1 MQVEA
6 IPMLINGDFLNAPL
20 DVKMHLADY
29 KMYGEDSYVFQQK
42 ELLHGL
48 YECTYLSMNDR
59 RINGEAFEYL
69 TANNKHIGK
78 ALSNV
83 YDIEQKEEL
92 STLTTM
98 QAVAASSTA
107 MQAVLA
113 SSIAMQAVAASSTA
127 MQAVLAS
134 STAMQAVLA
143 SSIAMQAVAAS
154 STAMQAVLASSTVMQ
169 AVLASSTAMQAVAA
183 SSIAMQVVAAS
194 STAMQ
199 AVVASSTAMRAV
211 AASSTATQAVA
222 ASSTAMQTVLT
233 SSTAIAEILSSS
245 NHNEEMFTI
254 MGKSKA
260 VLNTFKN
267 SVTLM
272 IKFNKLS
279 EELRAKFANGVE
291 KKNINSE
298 YYTSKYIISAPAF
311 LHEYT
316 NGRGYNNRAAGTV
329 GNSNITLVGE
339 SPQTNIS
346 VKNKFITDF
355 YYNSGDLVPNNYGYP
370 QYCGNV
376 SIIYA

>member
-59 RINGEAFEYL
+59 RINREAFEYL
-69 TANNKHIGK
+69 TANNKHVGK
-78 ALSNV
+78 ALSNI

-98 QAVAASSTA
+98 REVAASSTA

-113 SSIAMQAVAASSTA
+113 SSIA

-183 SSIAMQVVAAS
+183 SSIAMQ
-194 STAMQ
+194 
-199 AVVASSTAMRAV
+199 AV

-222 ASSTAMQTVLT
+222 ASSTAMQAVLM
-233 SSTAIAEILSSS
+233 SSTAIEEILSSS

-260 VLNTFKN
+260 VLNTFKD

-298 YYTSKYIISAPAF
+298 YYTSKYIIRTTAF

-339 SPQTNIS
+339 STQTNIS

>member
-107 MQAVLA
+107 MQAVAA
-113 SSIAMQAVAASSTA
+113 SSIA

-143 SSIAMQAVAAS
+143 SSTTMQAVLASSIAMQALAAS

-169 AVLASSTAMQAVAA
+169 AVLASSTAMQAL
-183 SSIAMQVVAAS
+183 AAS

-199 AVVASSTAMRAV
+199 AVLASSTVMQAVIASSTAMRAV

-222 ASSTAMQTVLT
+222 ASSTAMQAVLT
-233 SSTAIAEILSSS
+233 SSTAIEEILSSS

-260 VLNTFKN
+260 VLNTFKD

-298 YYTSKYIISAPAF
+298 YYTSKYIIRTTAF

-339 SPQTNIS
+339 STQTNIS

>member
-42 ELLHGL
+42 ELLHAL

-98 QAVAASSTA
+98 QA
-107 MQAVLA
+107 
-113 SSIAMQAVAASSTA
+113 
-127 MQAVLAS
+127 
-134 STAMQAVLA
+134 
-143 SSIAMQAVAAS
+143 
-154 STAMQAVLASSTVMQ
+154 
-169 AVLASSTAMQAVAA
+169 
-183 SSIAMQVVAAS
+183 VAAS

>member
-59 RINGEAFEYL
+59 RINREAFEYL
-69 TANNKHIGK
+69 TANNKHVGK
-78 ALSNV
+78 ALSNI

-98 QAVAASSTA
+98 REVAASSTA

-113 SSIAMQAVAASSTA
+113 SSIA
-127 MQAVLAS
+127 
-134 STAMQAVLA
+134 
-143 SSIAMQAVAAS
+143 
-154 STAMQAVLASSTVMQ
+154 MQ

-183 SSIAMQVVAAS
+183 SSIAMQAVAAS

-199 AVVASSTAMRAV
+199 AVIASSTAMRAV

-222 ASSTAMQTVLT
+222 ASSTAMQAVLM
-233 SSTAIAEILSSS
+233 SSTAIEEILSSS

-260 VLNTFKN
+260 VLNTFKD

-298 YYTSKYIISAPAF
+298 YYTSKYIIRTTAF

-339 SPQTNIS
+339 STQTNIS

>member
-59 RINGEAFEYL
+59 RINREAFEYL
-69 TANNKHIGK
+69 TANNKHVGK

-107 MQAVLA
+107 MQTVLA
-113 SSIAMQAVAASSTA
+113 SSTAMQAVAASSTA
-127 MQAVLAS
+127 MQAV
-134 STAMQAVLA
+134 
-143 SSIAMQAVAAS
+143 I
-154 STAMQAVLASSTVMQ
+154 ASSTVMQ
-169 AVLASSTAMQAVAA
+169 AV
-183 SSIAMQVVAAS
+183 I
-194 STAMQ
+194 
-199 AVVASSTAMRAV
+199 ASSTAMRTV

-222 ASSTAMQTVLT
+222 ASSTAMQAVLT
-233 SSTAIAEILSSS
+233 SSTAIEEILSSS

-254 MGKSKA
+254 MGQSKA

-298 YYTSKYIISAPAF
+298 YYTSKYIISSPAF

-329 GNSNITLVGE
+329 GNCNITLVGE
-339 SPQTNIS
+339 STQTNIS

-355 YYNSGDLVPNNYGYP
+355 YYNSGDLISYNYGYP

>member
-1 MQVEA
+1 MQIEA

-59 RINGEAFEYL
+59 RINREAFEYL

-98 QAVAASSTA
+98 RE
-107 MQAVLA
+107 
-113 SSIAMQAVAASSTA
+113 
-127 MQAVLAS
+127 
-134 STAMQAVLA
+134 
-143 SSIAMQAVAAS
+143 
-154 STAMQAVLASSTVMQ
+154 
-169 AVLASSTAMQAVAA
+169 
-183 SSIAMQVVAAS
+183 VAAS

-199 AVVASSTAMRAV
+199 AVVASSTAMQAV
-211 AASSTATQAVA
+211 AASSIAMQAVVASSTAMQAVA
-222 ASSTAMQTVLT
+222 ASSTAMQAVLT
-233 SSTAIAEILSSS
+233 SSTAIEEILSSS

-260 VLNTFKN
+260 VLNTFKD

-298 YYTSKYIISAPAF
+298 YYTSKYIIRTTAF

-339 SPQTNIS
+339 STQTNIS

>member
-107 MQAVLA
+107 MQAVAA
-113 SSIAMQAVAASSTA
+113 SSIA

-169 AVLASSTAMQAVAA
+169 AVAASSTAMQAVAA
-183 SSIAMQVVAAS
+183 SSIAMQ
-194 STAMQ
+194 
-199 AVVASSTAMRAV
+199 AVIASSTAMRAV

-222 ASSTAMQTVLT
+222 ASSTAMQAVLT
-233 SSTAIAEILSSS
+233 SSTAIEEILSSS

-260 VLNTFKN
+260 VLNTFKD

-298 YYTSKYIISAPAF
+298 YYTSKYIIRTTAF

-339 SPQTNIS
+339 STQTNIS

>member
-59 RINGEAFEYL
+59 RINGETFEYL

-98 QAVAASSTA
+98 QAVAASS
-107 MQAVLA
+107 
-113 SSIAMQAVAASSTA
+113 
-127 MQAVLAS
+127 
-134 STAMQAVLA
+134 
-143 SSIAMQAVAAS
+143 IAMQAVAAS
-154 STAMQAVLASSTVMQ
+154 STAMQAVLASSTVIQ
-169 AVLASSTAMQAVAA
+169 AVLVSSTAMQAVAA
-183 SSIAMQVVAAS
+183 SSTV
-194 STAMQ
+194 MQ

-222 ASSTAMQTVLT
+222 ASSTAMQAVLT
-233 SSTAIAEILSSS
+233 SNTAIAEILSSS

-298 YYTSKYIISAPAF
+298 YYTSEYIIHAPTF

>member
-113 SSIAMQAVAASSTA
+113 SST
-127 MQAVLAS
+127 
-134 STAMQAVLA
+134 
-143 SSIAMQAVAAS
+143 AMQAVAAS

>member
-1 MQVEA
+1 MQIEA

-59 RINGEAFEYL
+59 RINREAFEYL

-98 QAVAASSTA
+98 REVAASSTA
-107 MQAVLA
+107 MQAVL
-113 SSIAMQAVAASSTA
+113 ASSTA

-154 STAMQAVLASSTVMQ
+154 STAMQAV
-169 AVLASSTAMQAVAA
+169 
-183 SSIAMQVVAAS
+183 I
-194 STAMQ
+194 
-199 AVVASSTAMRAV
+199 ASSTAMRAV

-222 ASSTAMQTVLT
+222 ASSTAMQAVLT
-233 SSTAIAEILSSS
+233 SSTAIEEILSSS

-298 YYTSKYIISAPAF
+298 YYTSKYIIRTTAF

-339 SPQTNIS
+339 STQTNIS

-355 YYNSGDLVPNNYGYP
+355 YYNSGDLVSNNYGYP

>member
-92 STLTTM
+92 STLTT
-98 QAVAASSTA
+98 
-107 MQAVLA
+107 
-113 SSIAMQAVAASSTA
+113 
-127 MQAVLAS
+127 
-134 STAMQAVLA
+134 
-143 SSIAMQAVAAS
+143 MQAVAAS

>member
-1 MQVEA
+1 MQIEA

-59 RINGEAFEYL
+59 RINREAFEYL

-98 QAVAASSTA
+98 RE
-107 MQAVLA
+107 
-113 SSIAMQAVAASSTA
+113 VAASSTA

-154 STAMQAVLASSTVMQ
+154 STAMQAV
-169 AVLASSTAMQAVAA
+169 
-183 SSIAMQVVAAS
+183 I
-194 STAMQ
+194 
-199 AVVASSTAMRAV
+199 ASSTAMRAV

-222 ASSTAMQTVLT
+222 ASSTAMQAVLT
-233 SSTAIAEILSSS
+233 SSTAIEEILSSS

-298 YYTSKYIISAPAF
+298 YYTSKYIIRTTAF

-339 SPQTNIS
+339 STQTNIS

>member
-42 ELLHGL
+42 ELLHAL

-98 QAVAASSTA
+98 QA
-107 MQAVLA
+107 
-113 SSIAMQAVAASSTA
+113 
-127 MQAVLAS
+127 
-134 STAMQAVLA
+134 
-143 SSIAMQAVAAS
+143 
-154 STAMQAVLASSTVMQ
+154 
-169 AVLASSTAMQAVAA
+169 
-183 SSIAMQVVAAS
+183 VAAS

-298 YYTSKYIISAPAF
+298 YYTSKYIISSPAF

-316 NGRGYNNRAAGTV
+316 NGRGYNNRAAGIV

-355 YYNSGDLVPNNYGYP
+355 YYNSGDLVSNNYGYP

>member
-113 SSIAMQAVAASSTA
+113 SSIAM
-127 MQAVLAS
+127 
-134 STAMQAVLA
+134 
-143 SSIAMQAVAAS
+143 
-154 STAMQAVLASSTVMQ
+154 
-169 AVLASSTAMQAVAA
+169 
-183 SSIAMQVVAAS
+183 
-194 STAMQ
+194 
-199 AVVASSTAMRAV
+199 
-211 AASSTATQAVA
+211 QAVA

>member
-98 QAVAASSTA
+98 QAVA
-107 MQAVLA
+107 
-113 SSIAMQAVAASSTA
+113 
-127 MQAVLAS
+127 AS

>member
-98 QAVAASSTA
+98 QE
-107 MQAVLA
+107 
-113 SSIAMQAVAASSTA
+113 VAASSTA

-143 SSIAMQAVAAS
+143 SSM
-154 STAMQAVLASSTVMQ
+154 AMQAVLASSTVMQ
-169 AVLASSTAMQAVAA
+169 AVLASSTAMQAL
-183 SSIAMQVVAAS
+183 AAS

-199 AVVASSTAMRAV
+199 AVIASSTAMRAV

-222 ASSTAMQTVLT
+222 ASSTAMQAVLT
-233 SSTAIAEILSSS
+233 SSTAIEEILSSS

-260 VLNTFKN
+260 VLNTFKD

-298 YYTSKYIISAPAF
+298 YYTSKYIIRTTAF

-339 SPQTNIS
+339 STQTNIS

>member
-59 RINGEAFEYL
+59 RINREAFEYL
-69 TANNKHIGK
+69 TANNKHVGK
-78 ALSNV
+78 ALSNI

-98 QAVAASSTA
+98 REVAASSTA
-107 MQAVLA
+107 MQAVA
-113 SSIAMQAVAASSTA
+113 D
-127 MQAVLAS
+127 
-134 STAMQAVLA
+134 
-143 SSIAMQAVAAS
+143 S

>member
-1 MQVEA
+1 
-6 IPMLINGDFLNAPL
+6 
-20 DVKMHLADY
+20 
-29 KMYGEDSYVFQQK
+29 
-42 ELLHGL
+42 
-48 YECTYLSMNDR
+48 
-59 RINGEAFEYL
+59 
-69 TANNKHIGK
+69 
-78 ALSNV
+78 
-83 YDIEQKEEL
+83 
-92 STLTTM
+92 
-98 QAVAASSTA
+98 
-107 MQAVLA
+107 
-113 SSIAMQAVAASSTA
+113 
-127 MQAVLAS
+127 
-134 STAMQAVLA
+134 
-143 SSIAMQAVAAS
+143 
-154 STAMQAVLASSTVMQ
+154 
-169 AVLASSTAMQAVAA
+169 
-183 SSIAMQVVAAS
+183 
-194 STAMQ
+194 
-199 AVVASSTAMRAV
+199 
-211 AASSTATQAVA
+211 
-222 ASSTAMQTVLT
+222 
-233 SSTAIAEILSSS
+233 
-245 NHNEEMFTI
+245 

-339 SPQTNIS
+339 STQTNIS

-355 YYNSGDLVPNNYGYP
+355 YYNSGDLVSNNYGYP

>member
-42 ELLHGL
+42 ELLHAL

-107 MQAVLA
+107 MQAV
-113 SSIAMQAVAASSTA
+113 VASSTA
-127 MQAVLAS
+127 
-134 STAMQAVLA
+134 
-143 SSIAMQAVAAS
+143 
-154 STAMQAVLASSTVMQ
+154 MQ

-183 SSIAMQVVAAS
+183 SSIAMQAVAAS

-298 YYTSKYIISAPAF
+298 YYTSKYIISSPAF

-316 NGRGYNNRAAGTV
+316 NGRGYNNRAAGIV

-355 YYNSGDLVPNNYGYP
+355 YYNSGDLVSNNYGYP

>member
-29 KMYGEDSYVFQQK
+29 KMYCEDSYVFQQK

-113 SSIAMQAVAASSTA
+113 SS
-127 MQAVLAS
+127 
-134 STAMQAVLA
+134 
-143 SSIAMQAVAAS
+143 
-154 STAMQAVLASSTVMQ
+154 TVMQ

-183 SSIAMQVVAAS
+183 SSIAMQAVAAS

-199 AVVASSTAMRAV
+199 AVIASSTAMRAV

-222 ASSTAMQTVLT
+222 ASSTAMQAVLT
-233 SSTAIAEILSSS
+233 SSTAIEEILSSS

-260 VLNTFKN
+260 VLNTFKD

-298 YYTSKYIISAPAF
+298 YYTSKYIIRTTAF

-339 SPQTNIS
+339 STQTNIS